1 MIMFVGQVQANP
13 NVHQKGMAAVRAHLP
28 SASAQTGPARYDRV
42 ETGTRSQGT
51 AYAGIYK
58 PSSDQMRVLG
68 NTSYTRVAPDSRLQ
82 AELLPPSEQASY
94 TEEDAL
100 LNQYMKQSRIDGYF
114 DGDTFVRTSSE
125 PVKLILKND
134 ISKADLEKF
143 RGELAEKGLDAD
155 IDWQG
160 VKEDFVQIGVG
171 FDNIERFEQKA
182 DYLASR
188 YAVLKDRIQTQF
200 TGEHQEAELQKLEQ
214 IYTQAKEE
222 MANTYAESIGG
233 FFEDLGQ
240 SGAAEDM
247 RNSVLALVDQKANAY
262 TDYIE
267 KNGDYVSIT
276 DPDKQWLKQ
285 DDAYMAAQ
293 LRQSVGTSSAETQ
306 KQSVNEQAPYDGNDL
321 SFAGVYAK
329 TLFQQLQRPTWN
341 VNESDVALGQYLAEQ
356 YSALKTSAGSAGISE
371 KLSNMLNSSF
381 DPFMDRLMDSLDAL
395 IDRNRGWV
403 TEKSWMSGT
412 IRTTYIDRK
421 SVYNSFQNAI
431 SKA

>member
-1 MIMFVGQVQANP
+1 MFVGQIQA
-13 NVHQKGMAAVRAHLP
+13 HQYAGTTDVLARRTNLP
-28 SASAQTGPARYDRV
+28 LASKQTPSVKYDRV
-42 ETGTRSQGT
+42 EIGTRSQVT
-51 AYAGIYK
+51 AHSGIYK

-68 NTSYTRVAPDSRLQ
+68 NTSCTRVAPDSRLQ
-82 AELLPPSEQASY
+82 AELLPPSERASY

-100 LNQYMKQSRIDGYF
+100 LNQYMKQFRVDAYILGN
-114 DGDTFVRTSSE
+114 GSE
-125 PVKLILKND
+125 NASFEPLKLITKD
-134 ISKADLEKF
+134 EISKGDLEKF
-143 RGELAEKGLDAD
+143 RSELAEKGLGEE
-155 IDWQG
+155 IDWRG
-160 VKEDFVQIGVG
+160 VESDLFQIGINFG
-171 FDNIERFEQKA
+171 NAQRFEQKA

-200 TGEHQEAELQKLEQ
+200 TGDKQEAELQKLEQ
-214 IYTQAKEE
+214 IYTAAKEK
-222 MANTYAESIGG
+222 MANSYAESVGG

-240 SGAAEDM
+240 SGATEDM
-247 RNSVLALVDQKANAY
+247 RNSVLTLVDQKANAY
-262 TDYIE
+262 IDYIE

-293 LRQSVGTSSAETQ
+293 LRQSAGTSSTETQ

-321 SFAGVYAK
+321 AFAGIYAK
-329 TLFQQLQRPTWN
+329 ALSQQLENPKWS
-341 VNESDVALGQYLAEQ
+341 VYDSDAALGHHLAAQ
-356 YSALKTSAGSAGISE
+356 YSALKTSAGNAGISE